1 MLNSNNV
8 AKIGKVYIPPSTELS
23 MCTKMEEKDSEAQ
36 TKRKQTEE
44 ELLRTRR
51 LAAVGEISGS
61 IAHELRQPLGVI
73 SNAIYYLKMTLTDA
87 DATTKEYLDMINNEV
102 KSAGDI
108 ITGLLEI
115 ARTRQAD
122 QQEVEVSSVI
132 EKALEKFDIPEN
144 ITLNK
149 DVPADIP
156 AIFVDPGQMG
166 QVFYN
171 LINNA
176 LQAMP
181 ASEVESGKLIISAK
195 PMGKVKKGKARVEV
209 SFSDTGIGISKENMK
224 KLFEPLFTTK
234 ARGVGLGLSICKNL
248 VENNGGEITV
258 QSEEGKGTTV
268 TVSLPATST
277 EGGSE

>member
-1 MLNSNNV
+1 
-8 AKIGKVYIPPSTELS
+8 
-23 MCTKMEEKDSEAQ
+23 MEEKDLEPQ
-36 TKRKQTEE
+36 TKRKQAEE
-44 ELLRTRR
+44 ELLRIRP
-51 LAAVGEISGS
+51 LVAIGEIYGS
-61 IAHELRQPLGVI
+61 VAHELRQPLGVI

-115 ARTRQAD
+115 TRTRQAN
-122 QQEVEVSSVI
+122 QQEVGVSSVI
-132 EKALEKFDIPEN
+132 DKTLEKFEIPGN
-144 ITLNK
+144 IELNK
-149 DVPADIP
+149 DIPGDIP
-156 AIFVDPGQMG
+156 QIFVDPEQIE

-181 ASEVESGKLIISAK
+181 ASEVESGELIISAK
-195 PMGKVKKGKARVEV
+195 PNREVKEGKAGVEV
-209 SFSDTGIGISKENMK
+209 SFSDTGVGIPEENMK

-234 ARGVGLGLSICKNL
+234 ARGIGLGLSICKNL

-258 QSEEGKGTTV
+258 QSEEGEGTTV
-268 TVSLPATST
+268 TVSLQAAMAMENP
-277 EGGSE
+277 

>member
-1 MLNSNNV
+1 
-8 AKIGKVYIPPSTELS
+8 
-23 MCTKMEEKDSEAQ
+23 MEEKDLEPQ
-36 TKRKQTEE
+36 TNRKQAEE
-44 ELLRTRR
+44 ELLRTRH
-51 LAAVGEISGS
+51 LATVGEISGS
-61 IAHELRQPLGVI
+61 VAHELRQPLGVI
-73 SNAIYYLKMTLTDA
+73 SNATYYLKMTLTDA

-102 KSAGDI
+102 KSAEGI

-115 ARTRQAD
+115 ARTRPAD
-122 QQEVEVSSVI
+122 RQGVGVSSVI
-132 EKALEKFDIPEN
+132 EKALEKFDIPAN

-149 DVPADIP
+149 DIPVDIP
-156 AIFVDPGQMG
+156 PIFVDPGQIE

-195 PMGKVKKGKARVEV
+195 TKRKVKEGKAELEV
-209 SFSDTGIGISKENMK
+209 SFSDTGVGIPEENMK

-234 ARGVGLGLSICKNL
+234 ARGIGLGLSICKNL

-268 TVSLPATST
+268 TVSLQAAMAMENPIS
-277 EGGSE
+277 